1 MLIKAPANSFEM
13 AMAVIDAGADE
24 LYVGLP
30 SAQMKNITLSGR
42 GKRTL
47 NGKNFQVDDMT
58 ELKEIIYLAKEK
70 NKRVDFTLNNPFFV
84 SEQAESLLVEQIEQ
98 AVDAGIDAFIVA
110 DLYVANLVKK
120 IAPNIKLCASSFF
133 DVYNRANIDFLRDEG
148 FERVILAYDLHR
160 EELEKLCK
168 NKDVEYEV
176 FGHFGC
182 SLKFGPCMLLHGSG
196 ENLKLGLPC
205 RNMYCVETKKG
216 NSEEPLIDSAK
227 DCSICSMDYLI
238 NCNVD
243 VIKIIGRGK
252 SISFIASLVYVYRKV
267 IDEIKN
273 GKNVHDIRKEILES
287 IPWWKETFC
296 KFNRCKY
303 KSKNENKYLIV

>member
-13 AMAVIDAGADE
+13 AKAVIEAGADE

-30 SAQMKNITLSGR
+30 SAQMENITLSGR
-42 GKRTL
+42 GNKTL
-47 NGKNFQVDDMT
+47 NGKNFQVNDEA
-58 ELKEIIYLAKEK
+58 ELKEIVKIAKEK

-84 SEQAESLLVEQIEQ
+84 SEQAEELLVKQIEQ
-98 AVDAGIDAFIVA
+98 AVDAGVDAFIVA
-110 DLYVANLVKK
+110 DLYVAHLVKK
-120 IAPNIKLCASSFF
+120 IAPDIKLCASSFF

-148 FERVILAYDLHR
+148 FDRVVLAYDLHK
-160 EELEKLCK
+160 EELNSLCQ
-168 NKDVEYEV
+168 NKEIEYEV

-182 SLKFGPCMLLHGSG
+182 SLKLGPCMLLHGSG

-216 NSEEPLIDSAK
+216 GSEEPLIDSAK

-238 NCNVD
+238 KCNVD

-252 SISFIASLVYVYRKV
+252 NISFIASLVYVYRRV
-267 IDEIKN
+267 IDELKA
-273 GKNVHDIRKEILES
+273 GKEIHEIRKEILES
-287 IPWWKETFC
+287 VPWWKEVFC
-296 KFNRCKY
+296 NCNRCKY
-303 KSKNENKYLIV
+303 KRADENKDLIE